1 MEPPEGDHGLE
12 EEYHQLGARDGELA
26 GKAEGWKDG
35 YGTGLRQGASLAS
48 EMGYYEGFSRAWVA
62 ILETP
67 TSDQEEPSRAKKRTA
82 LKVLLDLV
90 SDFPL
95 ETTDLKEDYDVKRK
109 LVLIR
114 AKYRQV
120 NALLGGPR
128 WRAPGPSWGK
138 ARGAEES
145 NGSVTTSL
153 DIDF

>member
-1 MEPPEGDHGLE
+1 MNPHEDDHTLE

-26 GKAEGWKDG
+26 GTAEGWKDG
-35 YGTGLRQGASLAS
+35 YVTGLRQGASLAS

-67 TSDQEEPSRAKKRTA
+67 TQDQEDPSRTKKKAA

-95 ETTDLKEDYDVKRK
+95 ETTDLKEDDDVKQK
-109 LVLIR
+109 LVRIR

-138 ARGAEES
+138 TKGVEES
-145 NGSVTTSL
+145 NGNTTTSL